1 MTHDDMTSA
10 EVLKDPLIRQ
20 MMRADG
26 VSFREMKKL
35 LQDAAG
41 LRWIPKEEQP
51 SSRSARTSATT
62 GSPQR
67 GRARDIAK
75 RDDVLAIARHV
86 VG

>member
-26 VSFREMKKL
+26 VSFKEMKKL

-41 LRWIPKEEQP
+41 SRWIPKEEQR

-67 GRARDIAK
+67 GRAHDIAK
-75 RDDVLAIARHV
+75 RDDVLAIAPHAV
-86 VG
+86 D